1 MNVGIVSVGAIAIVP
16 ICIAIVQALK
26 MTGWVKDKYAPLA
39 SILVGVLI
47 AFISDHAMA
56 DLTQTVLNGVMYGLS
71 ASGLYSGIS
80 TTSQAVKEQQAN
92 EKQKAENQKQASNYQ
107 AKNGRCE

>member
-1 MNVGIVSVGAIAIVP
+1 MNLTVVSAGAIAIVP
-16 ICIAIVQALK
+16 IIIAIVQALK
-26 MTGWVKDKYAPLA
+26 MTGFVKDQFAPLI

-47 AFISDHAMA
+47 AFIADHAMA

-71 ASGLYSGIS
+71 ASGLYSGIA
-80 TTSQAVKEQQAN
+80 TTSQAVKQQQA
-92 EKQKAENQKQASNYQ
+92 KQQQKDEPKNYQ